1 MKKEDIIIR
10 ICEIG
15 IIAITIILLT
25 MAIYEVIQ

>member
-1 MKKEDIIIR
+1 MKKEDVIIR

-15 IIAITIILLT
+15 IIVITIVLLT

>member
-1 MKKEDIIIR
+1 MKKEDVIIR

-15 IIAITIILLT
+15 IIVITIILLT